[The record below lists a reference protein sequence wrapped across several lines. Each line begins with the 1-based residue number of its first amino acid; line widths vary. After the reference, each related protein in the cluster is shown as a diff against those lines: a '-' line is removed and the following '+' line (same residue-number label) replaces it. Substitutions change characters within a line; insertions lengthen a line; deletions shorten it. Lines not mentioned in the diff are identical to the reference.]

1 MAPFARAVHQDLHRV
16 IHMSE
21 RLILAS
27 GSAARAEML
36 RRAGVVFAKDPARID
51 EGAFTAGLQA
61 SGANFRDIA
70 DALAES
76 KARKVAA
83 KHPGAVVLGADQVL
97 EFEGRIVSKPKS
109 REDAVQQLMS
119 MRGADHKLH
128 SAAVIFEGARPAWR
142 HVGQARLKMAQRS
155 DAWIAGYVD
164 RNWDHIRHS
173 AGAYRIED
181 EGIRLFSRVDGDHFV
196 VLGLPLLEVLS
207 YLAMRGTLPS

>member
-1 MAPFARAVHQDLHRV
+1 MLGWAMHQGLHRV
-16 IHMSE
+16 IHMPE

-27 GSAARAEML
+27 GSTARAEML
-36 RRAGVVFAKDPARID
+36 RRAGVAFAISPARID
-51 EGAFTAGLQA
+51 EEAFTAGLQA
-61 SGANFRDIA
+61 SGANLRDMA

-83 KHPGAVVLGADQVL
+83 KHPDALVLGGDQVL
-97 EFEGRIVSKPKS
+97 EFEERIVSKPKT
-109 REDAVQQLMS
+109 RDDAVQQLMS

-128 SAAVIFEGARPAWR
+128 SAAVIYEGTRPVWR
-142 HVGQARLKMAQRS
+142 HVGQARLKMAMPS
-155 DAWIAGYVD
+155 DAWIAEYVD

-196 VLGLPLLEVLS
+196 ILGLPLLEVLS

>member
-1 MAPFARAVHQDLHRV
+1 MY
-16 IHMSE
+16 E

-27 GSAARAEML
+27 GSTARAEML
-36 RRAGVVFAKDPARID
+36 RRAGVAFAISPARID
-51 EGAFTAGLQA
+51 EEAFTAGLKA
-61 SGANFRDIA
+61 SGADFRDIA

-83 KHPGAVVLGADQVL
+83 KHPDALVLGTDQVL
-97 EFEGRIVSKPKS
+97 EFEGRIVSKPKT

-128 SAAVIFEGARPAWR
+128 SAAVIFEGTRPAWR
-142 HVGQARLKMAQRS
+142 HVGQARLKMGMPS

-181 EGIRLFSRVDGDHFV
+181 EGIRLFSRIDGDHFV
-196 VLGLPLLEVLS
+196 ILGLPLLEVLS

>member
-1 MAPFARAVHQDLHRV
+1 
-16 IHMSE
+16 MSE

-27 GSAARAEML
+27 GSTARAEML
-36 RRAGVVFAKDPARID
+36 RRAGVAFAISPARID
-51 EGAFTAGLQA
+51 EEAFTAGLQA

-83 KHPGAVVLGADQVL
+83 KHPDALVLGGDQVL
-97 EFEGRIVSKPKS
+97 EFEERIVSKPKT
-109 REDAVQQLMS
+109 RDDAVQQLMS

-128 SAAVIFEGARPAWR
+128 SAAVIYEGTRPVWR
-142 HVGQARLKMAQRS
+142 HVGQARLKMAMSS
-155 DAWIAGYVD
+155 DAWIAEYVD

-196 VLGLPLLEVLS
+196 ILGLPLLEVLS